1 MFVGNIPYDVTEE
14 QLVNL
19 FRQFGEIQ
27 RFRLQL
33 DNGGKGK
40 GYGFCDFVTVES
52 AEKAKGMNNFISI
65 NGRQLRVD
73 SASQPSGNNMVQPS
87 SKAAV
92 STASAA
98 AAATTTTT
106 SYHTTS
112 KAAKELDDALK
123 QLTYGEAY
131 HILEEVRVWIKRDP
145 DGARELLQ
153 EKPSLANALLKMNM
167 LMAGLV
173 NSPPA
178 DMPFGMVP
186 PPSHNAQQ
194 PPQLPGVDQNLI
206 DTILGLTEAQVA
218 ALRPAEQSQVRQIR
232 ELYRHKG

>member
-1 MFVGNIPYDVTEE
+1 
-14 QLVNL
+14 
-19 FRQFGEIQ
+19 
-27 RFRLQL
+27 
-33 DNGGKGK
+33 
-40 GYGFCDFVTVES
+40 
-52 AEKAKGMNNFISI
+52 MNNFISI

-87 SKAAV
+87 SKSAS
-92 STASAA
+92 STSSASA
-98 AAATTTTT
+98 TSTTT

-123 QLTYGEAY
+123 QFTYGEAY

-167 LMAGLV
+167 QMAGLV

-178 DMPFGMVP
+178 DMSFGMVP
-186 PPSHNAQQ
+186 PPSHHPQQ
-194 PPQLPGVDQNLI
+194 QLPGLDQNLI
-206 DTILGLTEAQVA
+206 NSILALTEAQVA
-218 ALRPAEQSQVRQIR
+218 ALSPAEQPHVRQIR
-232 ELYRHKG
+232 ELYRNKG